1 MENIR
6 SNEEFR
12 NKVIEELNSA
22 RQDPKKYS
30 EKIRSYIKYFKGRIL
45 ILPNQI
51 GLMTNEGEE
60 AFKEASEFLL
70 SLYPITKFKYNP
82 GLTHVA
88 HDYMKEIQKSVS
100 FFPMSSRV
108 FGSFISRLKA
118 LLLSI

>member
-51 GLMTNEGEE
+51 GLMKT
-60 AFKEASEFLL
+60 KE
-70 SLYPITKFKYNP
+70 KK
-82 GLTHVA
+82 H
-88 HDYMKEIQKSVS
+88 
-100 FFPMSSRV
+100 
-108 FGSFISRLKA
+108 LKKHQNFYYHYI
-118 LLLSI
+118 L

>member
-12 NKVIEELNSA
+12 NKVIEELNLA

-45 ILPNQI
+45 LLPNQI

-60 AFKEASEFLL
+60 AFKEASEFLICL
-70 SLYPITKFKYNP
+70 SPITKFKYSP
-82 GLTHVA
+82 GLTAGDV
-88 HDYMKEIQKSVS
+88 
-100 FFPMSSRV
+100 
-108 FGSFISRLKA
+108 ISI
-118 LLLSI
+118 LLLVVGIVIILLGIAVLIRLNK